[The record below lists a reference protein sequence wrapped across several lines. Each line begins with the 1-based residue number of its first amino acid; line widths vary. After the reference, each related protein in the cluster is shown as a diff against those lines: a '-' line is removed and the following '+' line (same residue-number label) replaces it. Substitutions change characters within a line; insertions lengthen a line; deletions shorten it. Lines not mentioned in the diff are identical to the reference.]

1 MKKKILE
8 IKKLTNLKLQLLYKK
23 IFINLDYVLEKKLN
37 IYYLVLLGLI
47 FMSTSSLNGQTIRY
61 NYELNNT
68 EHSCMFCKKKITTSE
83 IKAISNVNYNKDST
97 SLRQIRDAIAYSMT
111 LYLWNINATWTT
123 LINEECPSIEN
134 KTPKHQWRDEQKLF
148 SASSSTS
155 IKQGDD
161 SKNSIKKLYE
171 GPYGFINK
179 GLVDIILKRVYD
191 KIDEIEPF
199 KNLIY
204 EEEKQ
209 KKIVSDNIALKGE
222 IKIGNQIWMTKNL
235 NVDKFSNGDQIIEAK
250 TDEEWQRAAANKQPA
265 WCYYKN
271 DPSNGEKYGK
281 LYNWYAVNDT
291 RGIAP
296 LGYHIPSNEEWEE
309 LLKFLGGEPVT
320 GGNGLFT
327 ERRSSV
333 AGGKLKST
341 IGWEKDINVTNSSY
355 FSALPGGGR
364 SNSGVFVGQGYHGY
378 WWSSIDIDSS
388 NALLRHL
395 MYFPNDFEE
404 MSFQKS
410 FGYSIRCLKGEETI
424 KVKEARQKKLDDEKE
439 KAEAMR
445 IIEEKMA
452 LSRKKSLTESENALI
467 GHWNIE
473 GKITGKEDL
482 IELEISALLTND
494 ARKIN
499 LEITSSYWS
508 ILRSNVY
515 GPNVVT
521 KDKKIATQINII
533 NGFFEIN
540 DNILNIHVDSND
552 ITNTNFQDKKYSLQ
566 LTNLLNTILK
576 NLKVEENNGKKI
588 ELSNNEFDLKLKGK
602 RD

>member
-1 MKKKILE
+1 MKKKILK
-8 IKKLTNLKLQLLYKK
+8 IKKLTNLKVQLLYKK
-23 IFINLDYVLEKKLN
+23 IFINLDYVLEKELN
-37 IYYLVLLGLI
+37 IYYLLLLGLI
-47 FMSTSSLNGQTIRY
+47 FMSTSSLDGQTIRY
-61 NYELNNT
+61 NYELNNI
-68 EHSCMFCKKKITTSE
+68 EHSCVFCKKKFTTAE
-83 IKAISNVNYNKDST
+83 IKAISNVIYNKDST

-111 LYLWNINATWTT
+111 LYLWNINASWTS

-134 KTPKHQWRDEQKLF
+134 KSPKHQWRDEQKLF

-179 GLVDIILKRVYD
+179 GLVDIILNRVYD

-199 KNLIY
+199 KNLKY

-209 KKIVSDNIALKGE
+209 KNIVSDNIALKGE

-235 NVDKFSNGDQIIEAK
+235 NVDKFSNGDEIIQAK

-281 LYNWYAVNDT
+281 LYNWYAINDT

-309 LLKFLGGEPVT
+309 LLNFLGGETVS
-320 GGNGLFT
+320 GGNGVFT

-364 SNSGVFVGQGYHGY
+364 SNTGVFVGQGYHGY

-410 FGYSIRCLKGEETI
+410 FGYSIRCLKGEETL
-424 KVKEARQKKLDDEKE
+424 KVREARQKKLNDERE
-439 KAEAMR
+439 KAEAIR
-445 IIEEKMA
+445 IIEEKIA
-452 LSRKKSLTESENALI
+452 LSRKKSLSESENALI
-467 GHWNIE
+467 GHWNFQ

-494 ARKIN
+494 SRKIN
-499 LEITSSYWS
+499 LEIISSYWS
-508 ILRSNVY
+508 IVRSNVY
-515 GPNVVT
+515 GTNVVT
-521 KDKKIATQINII
+521 KDKKIATQINNIK
-533 NGFFEIN
+533 GFFEIN

-566 LTNLLNTILK
+566 LTSLLNTILK
-576 NLKVEENNGKKI
+576 NLKVEENNEKKI

>member
-123 LINEECPSIEN
+123 LINEECPSIGN

-235 NVDKFSNGDQIIEAK
+235 NVDKFSNGDQIIE
-250 TDEEWQRAAANKQPA
+250 
-265 WCYYKN
+265 
-271 DPSNGEKYGK
+271 
-281 LYNWYAVNDT
+281 
-291 RGIAP
+291 
-296 LGYHIPSNEEWEE
+296 
-309 LLKFLGGEPVT
+309 
-320 GGNGLFT
+320 
-327 ERRSSV
+327 
-333 AGGKLKST
+333 
-341 IGWEKDINVTNSSY
+341 
-355 FSALPGGGR
+355 
-364 SNSGVFVGQGYHGY
+364 
-378 WWSSIDIDSS
+378 
-388 NALLRHL
+388 
-395 MYFPNDFEE
+395 
-404 MSFQKS
+404 
-410 FGYSIRCLKGEETI
+410 
-424 KVKEARQKKLDDEKE
+424 
-439 KAEAMR
+439 
-445 IIEEKMA
+445 
-452 LSRKKSLTESENALI
+452 
-467 GHWNIE
+467 
-473 GKITGKEDL
+473 
-482 IELEISALLTND
+482 LEISALLTND

-515 GPNVVT
+515 GTNVVT